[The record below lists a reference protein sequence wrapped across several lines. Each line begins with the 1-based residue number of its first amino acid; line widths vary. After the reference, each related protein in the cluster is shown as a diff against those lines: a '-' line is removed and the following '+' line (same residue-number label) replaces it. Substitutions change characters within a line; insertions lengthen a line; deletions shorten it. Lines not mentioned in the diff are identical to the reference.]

1 MHRRDKYHVAQI
13 TDSPLLHNL
22 YYLGMMNRQL
32 PHKTQH
38 FMFRTFFARTT
49 GLIMLISACTAQ
61 SQTTI
66 SAAQTEDMLQKDP
79 SVQLVDLRTQAEINQ
94 TGKIAGAKHINFNSP
109 DFQAQ
114 IGQLDKNK
122 PVIVYCAS
130 GGRSPRAAAVMTKMG
145 FKTVY
150 DYAGGMN
157 DWKAKGK
164 KTVQ

>member
-1 MHRRDKYHVAQI
+1 MHRILFVLM
-13 TDSPLLHNL
+13 T
-22 YYLGMMNRQL
+22 GMIALM
-32 PHKTQH
+32 
-38 FMFRTFFARTT
+38 
-49 GLIMLISACTAQ
+49 SACTAQ
-61 SQTTI
+61 SQTTVT
-66 SAAQTEDMLQKDP
+66 AAQTEEMLQKDP
-79 SVQLVDLRTQAEINQ
+79 STQLVDLRTQAEINQ

-109 DFQAQ
+109 DFQTQ
-114 IGQLDKNK
+114 IGQLDKTK

-130 GGRSPRAAAVMTKMG
+130 GGRSPRAAAAMTKMG